1 MQEEREERELRRAE
15 MEATKAEN
23 MVEHGA
29 EIAARPPKTWFQ
41 STREKAAAADRSAGL
56 HEGGAAA
63 LRCMCLWD
71 TSALENTRNS
81 LKQAEGCAGH
91 MRNM

>member
-1 MQEEREERELRRAE
+1 

-41 STREKAAAADRSAGL
+41 STREKAAVAERWAPFGDPRRGDATQNPGSTKQPTLKTPIALAL
-56 HEGGAAA
+56 HQ
-63 LRCMCLWD
+63 
-71 TSALENTRNS
+71 LEP
-81 LKQAEGCAGH
+81 
-91 MRNM
+91 

>member
-1 MQEEREERELRRAE
+1 

-41 STREKAAAADRSAGL
+41 STREKAAVAERWAPFWRSEAWRRHPKPWL
-56 HEGGAAA
+56 NQTTYIEDSYRPGAAPA
-63 LRCMCLWD
+63 GTLR
-71 TSALENTRNS
+71 
-81 LKQAEGCAGH
+81 
-91 MRNM
+91 